1 MPLGELFKFSKSERR
16 ALLVLIILLFIVLLT
31 RWGLSHITP
40 DRSEEKELFKQE
52 VERFQSELEQDKQL
66 NRQGS
71 SNYSLD
77 YFNPNLAADS
87 VFQSL
92 GLSKGQIRNIRNYL
106 KTGARFSSAADFA
119 KIYSISDSLFL
130 KLKPFILIPE
140 SKVEIV
146 DYGESEISEKNQKL
160 FVFDPNFVS
169 RSALHALG
177 FSELSQ
183 KALLNYRKNGGHFY
197 VPEDLLKIY
206 GIDSSFFSQIKNFV
220 RIDTLIT
227 KSENSVQKQV
237 GKEKEKL
244 RIELN
249 SALKDELVRLPG
261 IGPVFADRIL
271 KYRDLLGGYA
281 DVSQLLEVYG
291 MDSVRYSGI
300 ISFLEIDESL
310 VRLHKVNFESEN
322 QLASHPYINYAFAEK
337 IVKSRNRKGSFK
349 SMNDFQERTHCPDSL
364 LQKLTPYLFIN

>member
-16 ALLVLIILLFIVLLT
+16 ALLILIILLFIVLLT

-40 DRSEEKELFKQE
+40 DRSEEQELFKQE
-52 VERFQSELEQDKQL
+52 VERFKSELQQDRQL
-66 NRQGS
+66 GWKGS
-71 SNYSLD
+71 NNYSLD
-77 YFNPNLAADS
+77 YFNPNFATDS

-92 GLSKGQIRNIRNYL
+92 GLNKGQIRNIRNYL
-106 KTGARFSSAADFA
+106 KTGARFNSADDFA

-130 KLKPFILIPE
+130 ALKPFILIPE

-146 DYGESEISEKNQKL
+146 DFGESTISEKKQKL
-160 FVFDPNFVS
+160 FVFDPNSVS
-169 RSALHALG
+169 KSSLLALG

-183 KALLNYRKNGGHFY
+183 KALLNYRKKGGHFY

-206 GIDSSFFSQIKNFV
+206 GIDSSLFSQIKDFV
-220 RIDTLIT
+220 RIDSLIT
-227 KSENSVQKQV
+227 KSENSAQKHV
-237 GKEKEKL
+237 GNKKEKL

-249 SALKDELVRLPG
+249 SALKDELVSLPG

-271 KYRDLLGGYA
+271 RYRNLLGGYSA
-281 DVSQLLEVYG
+281 INQLLEVYG

-300 ISFLEIDESL
+300 ISFLELDESL
-310 VRLHKVNFESEN
+310 VILHKVNFESEN